1 METRE
6 IKREKQDDSP
16 VSDGEPVVQDPK
28 TEIED
33 LVDHF
38 KDYLNTGR
46 ELYMLKLL
54 HRIFAASASALV
66 WGIVIFLG
74 LLVFLFISTGAALWV
89 GSLIGNN
96 YLGFFIVAGFYALIA
111 AVIYIGREK
120 LIKVPFENKLIDRIL
135 ND

>member
-1 METRE
+1 
-6 IKREKQDDSP
+6 
-16 VSDGEPVVQDPK
+16 
-28 TEIED
+28 
-33 LVDHF
+33 
-38 KDYLNTGR
+38 
-46 ELYMLKLL
+46 LL